1 MFFSDFTGPLA
12 SGLSNRFSERTVIM
26 MSGLVLAVSMILTGL
41 APNIYYTFL
50 SFGILGGIAYF
61 DNDPYMIF

>member
-1 MFFSDFTGPLA
+1 
-12 SGLSNRFSERTVIM
+12 M

-50 SFGILGGIAYF
+50 SFGILGGIAILII
-61 DNDPYMIF
+61 MV